1 MLAASAAPTRATP
14 WLASTSARNMP
25 ADHRHNVG
33 WQGFIK
39 PAWRPGNRA
48 RGMLGWWGQPSIL
61 RSMHPDTPR
70 VQKNARSFRRP
81 YKGNALAGI
90 HVRQPHA
97 RRPPPD
103 RRLGWLHQPSLR
115 AGQSDTK
122 LAGLMKPTQPT
133 AMPWTPAL
141 PEEGLAADRKST
153 RLNSSH

>member
-1 MLAASAAPTRATP
+1 
-14 WLASTSARNMP
+14 
-25 ADHRHNVG
+25 
-33 WQGFIK
+33 
-39 PAWRPGNRA
+39 
-48 RGMLGWWGQPSIL
+48 MLGWWGQPSIL

-141 PEEGLAADRKST
+141 PEEGLAASAAPARAGSWRSEEHTSELQSPMRISYAVFCFK
-153 RLNSSH
+153 N